1 MILFVADEC
10 QDLAVA
16 SKREWL
22 ETNGLGGF
30 ASSTICG
37 LNTRRYHGL
46 LIAAL
51 QPPTSRYL
59 LLSKLEETF
68 VLNGRSFEL
77 GTNLYPGVVHPAG
90 HKLQS
95 SFRQDPFP
103 VFTWQI
109 EDIEL
114 NKTVF
119 LVHGENTVV
128 VSYLLR
134 AQGEAAHHQCAL
146 QLRPLIAFRDF
157 HQLTHQNGVLNR
169 EVRQEPG
176 RATIQPYQNLPP
188 LHFAHDAETCEPLGN
203 WYSSFQYSV
212 EQERGLDFEEDL
224 YQPFMLHFDLTRRI
238 QATVIASLDPR
249 DVADAGDLRAT
260 ERGRRKLL
268 PSPQADRFLVKR
280 GTGKSVIAGYHWFG
294 DWGRDTMI
302 SLPGLF
308 GGIAQREAARDI
320 LLQFASV
327 VSEGMLPNR
336 FPDEGTVPE
345 YNTADATLWFFE
357 AIRAVLLAQG
367 DRQFV
372 MDKLLSTM
380 QSIIAHHLQG
390 TRFGIHATADGLLH
404 TGEPGTQL
412 TWMDA
417 RVNGR
422 EITPRIGKPV
432 EIQALWFNALCI
444 MADLLPEGPYAGM
457 ASHAKQ
463 SFLPLFWNP
472 QTNFLND
479 VVCPDGSF
487 DASLRPN
494 QIFAISLQ
502 HKILDDPAKV
512 HPILKI
518 IEEKLLTPYGLRTL
532 SPDDPR
538 YHGLYEGGEAKRDA
552 AYHQGTVWPWL
563 IGPFLTAYLDARG
576 KLAQARDWLKPLL
589 AYRDGPGLGNVPEVF
604 DGDPP
609 HAPRGAIAQAWSA
622 AQLKVIEEKTR
633 SGHPSS
639 L

>member
-1 MILFVADEC
+1 VILFGADEC

-51 QPPTSRYL
+51 QPPTSRYV

-77 GTNLYPGVVHPAG
+77 GTNCYPGVVHPAG

-128 VSYLLR
+128 VCYLLR
-134 AQGEAAHHQCAL
+134 AQGEAARHRCAL

-157 HQLTHQNGVLNR
+157 HQLTHQNSTIDR
-169 EVRQEPG
+169 EVWQEPG
-176 RATIQPYQNLPP
+176 RATIKPYPDLPP
-188 LHFAHDAETCEPLGN
+188 LHFAHDAETCEASGD
-203 WYSSFQYSV
+203 WYRSFQYPV
-212 EQERGLDFEEDL
+212 EQERGLDFEEAL
-224 YQPFMLHFDLTRRI
+224 YQPFTLHFDLARRI
-238 QATVIASLDPR
+238 QATVIVSLEPH
-249 DVADAGDLRAT
+249 DVADAGALRAT
-260 ERGRRKLL
+260 ERNRRKLL

-280 GTGKSVIAGYHWFG
+280 GTGKSLIAGYHWFG

-308 GGIAQREAARDI
+308 GGLAQREDAREI

-372 MDKLLSTM
+372 IDRLLPTM
-380 QSIIAHHLQG
+380 QGIIAHHLQG
-390 TRFGIHATADGLLH
+390 TRFGIHATPDGLLH

-417 RVNGR
+417 RLDGR
-422 EITPRIGKPV
+422 EVTPRTGKAV
-432 EIQALWFNALCI
+432 EIQALWYNALCI
-444 MADLLPEGPYAGM
+444 MADLLPEGQYAGM
-457 ASHAKQ
+457 ASQAKE
-463 SFLPLFWNP
+463 SFQPLFWNP
-472 QTNFLND
+472 QTNCLND

-502 HKILDDPAKV
+502 YKILNDPAKV
-512 HPILKI
+512 HSVLRI
-518 IEEKLLTPYGLRTL
+518 IEQKLLTPYGLRTL
-532 SPDDPR
+532 APDDPR
-538 YHGLYEGGEAKRDA
+538 YQGRYEGGPPSRDA

-563 IGPFLTAYLDARG
+563 IGPFIAAYLDANGSRE
-576 KLAQARDWLKPLL
+576 QARNWLQPLL
-589 AYRDGPGLGNVPEVF
+589 AYRGGPGLGNVPEIF

-609 HAPRGAIAQAWSA
+609 HAARGAIAQAWSA
-622 AQLKVIEEKTR
+622 AQLTILEEKTR
-633 SGHPSS
+633 PEHPSP